1 MKRQDNIATNLAK
14 TNKSMI
20 LFTVQSTVRA
30 VLILIT
36 VLVAQTLTF
45 GQYSVARQ
53 WSETQL
59 SCIRKYFAKP
69 TVHARH
75 LSHVS
80 VAMYDAW
87 AVYDDE
93 AQPYLLG
100 QTWGGFNCP
109 FNGIPMPADGNILA
123 AQEKAI
129 SYAAYRTLWN
139 RYTIFAPGA
148 NLLTIQG
155 YLNDRMALLGYDT
168 AITSTDYSDGDPAK
182 LGNYIA
188 AKLQEFALQ
197 DGSNQ
202 QGNYANLQYQP
213 INGQLQPAFPGNPS
227 VVDPNR
233 WQALVLS
240 QCIDQNNIPIEC
252 PPGTGTP
259 ALSHEWGKVIPF
271 ALTEDQADTL
281 ERDGLNWK
289 VYLDPGPPPL
299 LDTTVQTGL
308 NESFYKWGYVMN
320 IIWHSFH
327 NNDDGV
333 MVDAS
338 PNNIGGL
345 NITSNAQLPQ
355 TFEEYQAFYNLYE
368 GGVNDPGHDI
378 NPATGA
384 PYEPQMVPRKDF
396 SRVLSQYWADGP
408 NSETPPGHWFKLFNE
423 VEDKMDLLGIEKQWM
438 GEEAVSDLEWDIKG
452 YFALGGG
459 IHDAAIAC
467 WGTKGYYD
475 STRPIMA
482 IRWMGSKGQSTDPNL
497 PHYHPAGL
505 PLIPGYIELV
515 EEGDS
520 LAGANNEHLY
530 KIKIYSWKGPFAATG
545 QDGAG
550 WLLAENWWTYQTAG
564 FVTPPFAGYY
574 SGHSTYSRTAAEI
587 MTLIT
592 GDEYFPGGMAE
603 YTAAQDEYLIA
614 DDGPS
619 TTVKLQWAT
628 YRDAADQCSVSRIY
642 GGLHPPQ
649 DDIPG
654 RTVGLI
660 VGPQAV
666 NKANEFFHLNP
677 PQAAVTYSAPAVS
690 DMLVSGL
697 WYIDIQFDKT
707 MDTLITPQLNFL
719 NAEAANTLTFSSGY
733 WQNEQAYRATYSV
746 VDLNVTLTA
755 LAVSIQQARDTEGVT
770 NVPAVGAPFSIDT
783 QNPAG
788 VASILGAES
797 VLNELAVST
806 NAEVDIL
813 IEFGEAMNQDV
824 APLITVLGVDANA
837 GLTLSAT
844 SNWTSSTTYRAV
856 FVVTDANVEIL
867 NADIEIAGAQD
878 EAGNDQLI
886 TMLNDVLNIDTQAP
900 QGVVTSNYD
909 VITDADSGQTLVISV
924 VCDTP
929 MNTNEAPLLVF
940 SGINEAANLT
950 FIAGEWIND
959 STYQFSYT
967 VLDGN
972 IDTAVGLAIA
982 GSSDYNG
989 NLLNTTGNN
998 DQIQIDTENPTLA
1011 SVLPSI
1017 AVVSDSNVNTGFA
1030 LDLQFSESMDTLQ
1043 VPQLTFTTDNP
1054 LTSTLTASAGASL
1067 WINETVYRMAYTVSD
1082 AGEELNTISIEIT
1095 GVSDIHGNAQL
1106 APLSAANAFAVDTRN
1121 PVLLSM
1127 TPSTTAIQTSDVGSA
1142 TFSIALT
1149 FDETMDESSEPAIA
1163 FSSTP
1168 LVNFTTNNQSQWNT
1182 STVFDAVYDVPNE
1195 TLQIDAVDISLAFG
1209 AQDLAGNAAQP
1220 FSVADAFSIDILNSI
1235 QEEAASSPVV
1245 LYPNPS
1251 NGSDHVT
1258 VQWPSAG
1265 EWVQASLYNSVGQ
1278 CVETFA
1284 YNTAGGPLVINVRE
1298 RAIGAYYLRLHS
1310 SHAELSLPF
1319 NVVH

>member
-1 MKRQDNIATNLAK
+1 MTLS
-14 TNKSMI
+14 T
-20 LFTVQSTVRA
+20 LQSSIRV
-30 VLILIT
+30 VLIFAT
-36 VLVAQTLTF
+36 VLVTQTLSF
-45 GQYSVARQ
+45 GQSSVARQ

-59 SCIRKYFAKP
+59 NCIRKYFAKP

-80 VAMYDAW
+80 IAMYDAW

-109 FNGIPMPADGNILA
+109 FNGIPMPAEGDLLA

-168 AITSTDYSDGDPAK
+168 GITSTDYSDGDPAK

-188 AKLQEFALQ
+188 AMLQEFALQ

-252 PPGTGTP
+252 PAGTGTP
-259 ALSHEWGKVIPF
+259 ALSHEWGNVIPF

-289 VYLDPGPPPL
+289 VYLDPGPPPM

-308 NESFYKWGYVMN
+308 DESFFKWGYVMN

-333 MVDAS
+333 MIDAS
-338 PNNIGGL
+338 PNSIGGL
-345 NITSNAQLPQ
+345 NITSNEQLPQ
-355 TFEEYQAFYNLYE
+355 TFAQYRSFYNLME
-368 GGVNDPGHDI
+368 GGVYDDGHDL
-378 NPATGA
+378 NPATGQ
-384 PYEPQMVPRKDF
+384 PYEPQLVPRKDF
-396 SRVLSQYWADGP
+396 TRVLSQYWADGP

-423 VEDKMDLLGIEKQWM
+423 VEDKMDLLGIEKKWM

-475 STRPIMA
+475 YTRPIMA
-482 IRWMGSKGQSTDPNL
+482 IRWMGAKGQSTDSNL

-515 EEGDS
+515 LEGDTM
-520 LAGANNEHLY
+520 AGENNEHLH
-530 KIKIYSWKGPFAATG
+530 KIKVFSWRGPFAATG

-550 WLLAENWWTYQTAG
+550 WLLAENWWTYQTG
-564 FVTPPFAGYY
+564 NFVTPPFAGYY
-574 SGHSTYSRTAAEI
+574 SGHSTYSRTGAEI

-603 YTAAQDEYLIA
+603 FVATQDEYLMA
-614 DDGPS
+614 DSGPS

-628 YRDAADQCSVSRIY
+628 YRDASDQCSVSRIY

-654 RTVGLI
+654 RKVGLI

-666 NKANEFFHLNP
+666 SKANEFIHANP
-677 PQAAVTYSAPAVS
+677 PQVAVAYSALAVS
-690 DMLVSGL
+690 DLHVGGL
-697 WYIDIQFDKT
+697 WYMDLQFDKL
-707 MDTLITPQLNFL
+707 MDTLVTPQLIFL
-719 NAEAANTLTFSSGY
+719 NAEAPNTLNFSSGY
-733 WQNEQAYRATYSV
+733 WLNEQTYRASYSV
-746 VDLNVTLTA
+746 IDMNVTLNGVT
-755 LAVSIQQARDTEGVT
+755 VSIQQARDAEGIT

-788 VASILGAES
+788 VASIIGAES
-797 VLNELAVST
+797 VLNELSVAT
-806 NAEVDIL
+806 GAEVDL
-813 IEFGEAMNQDV
+813 FIEFNEPMDQNVTPQ
-824 APLITVLGVDANA
+824 ITLLDIADNA
-837 GLTLSAT
+837 GLTLSGL
-844 SNWTSSTTYRAV
+844 SDWTSSTTYHAV
-856 FVVTDANVEIL
+856 FILTDTDADITD
-867 NADIEIAGAQD
+867 ADIEISGAKD
-878 EAGNDQLI
+878 AAGNDQFI
-886 TMLNDVLNIDTQAP
+886 TMLNDAISIDTRAP
-900 QGVVTSNYD
+900 QALVTSD
-909 VITDADSGQTLVISV
+909 LATVTDAEVGSILTISV
-924 VCDTP
+924 TCDSP
-929 MNTNEAPLLVF
+929 MNTATTPILVF
-940 SGINEAANLT
+940 NGINESENFQYVT
-950 FIAGEWIND
+950 GTWND
-959 STYQFSYT
+959 STTITFTYT

-972 IDTAVGLAIA
+972 NQTNALIVIA
-982 GSSDYNG
+982 GSTDENG
-989 NLLNTTGNN
+989 NVLNTTGNN
-998 DQIQIDTENPTLA
+998 DVLIIDTENPTLA
-1011 SVLPSI
+1011 SATSSVAILSDNDVAAGLTLDLVFSEEMNTMMPPQ
-1017 AVVSDSNVNTGFA
+1017 VSFTAENPLASTLNENTGQSGW
-1030 LDLQFSESMDTLQ
+1030 LDATTYRLSYSATDTGEELDAIDISVTGVTDANGNIQ
-1043 VPQLTFTTDNP
+1043 TTD
-1054 LTSTLTASAGASL
+1054 LTSTN
-1067 WINETVYRMAYTVSD
+1067 IF
-1082 AGEELNTISIEIT
+1082 SI
-1095 GVSDIHGNAQL
+1095 
-1106 APLSAANAFAVDTRN
+1106 DTRN
-1121 PVLLSM
+1121 PLVLSM
-1127 TPSTTAIQTSDVGSA
+1127 TPSTNTISTSDVGA
-1142 TFSIALT
+1142 GTFSIDLE
-1149 FDETMDESSEPAIA
+1149 FDEEMDGSSQPAIA

-1168 LVNFTTNNQSQWNT
+1168 SINFIASNT
-1182 STVFDAVYDVPNE
+1182 SDWNSPTDYTAVYDIPNA
-1195 TLQIDAVDISLAFG
+1195 TLQIDAVDITLAFG
-1209 AQDLAGNAAQP
+1209 ASDLAGNAAQMFTVSNA
-1220 FSVADAFSIDILNSI
+1220 FSVDVVNSVQELADATGLSI
-1235 QEEAASSPVV
+1235 
-1245 LYPNPS
+1245 YPNPT
-1251 NGSDHVT
+1251 NGSNLLHVA
-1258 VQWPSAG
+1258 WPTADDNG
-1265 EWVQASLYNSVGQ
+1265 DIIIYNSMGQ
-1278 CVETFA
+1278 RIESIAF
-1284 YNTAGGPLVINVRE
+1284 NRSGNPLVINVTDY
-1298 RAIGAYYLRLHS
+1298 AIGTYYLRLHS
-1310 SHAELSLPF
+1310 SNAELSIPF
-1319 NVVH
+1319 NVTH